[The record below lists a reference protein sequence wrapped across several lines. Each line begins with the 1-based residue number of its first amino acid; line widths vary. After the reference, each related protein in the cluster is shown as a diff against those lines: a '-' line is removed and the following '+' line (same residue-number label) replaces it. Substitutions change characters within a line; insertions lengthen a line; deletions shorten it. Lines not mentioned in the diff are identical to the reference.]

1 MNEAD
6 ALQQQAYDLFANE
19 DYQGAC
25 DALLK
30 LELLQ
35 GQSPQLSNDL
45 GVALFKLGQTN
56 QALARFKQAA
66 ELEGESI
73 VTNNLI
79 ELVREQKRQLRA
91 LKDQKRKSPSRSSPR
106 SADLRSES
114 PSPFTTLGERLFAD
128 VMESWCQD
136 SANTLF
142 EEARKVSDSEWLQA
156 MVDGADSGT
165 WNKHLLPRFAP
176 ADTQSMFVG
185 SSGRTA
191 MQEGRRFVEYLLQ
204 VCREG
209 GLDFK
214 RDDLRIADFGAGWG
228 RYTRF
233 MLKYAHPDNLFALEV
248 QSHMVE
254 RSRKEF
260 GRANFIKVDNFPPTP
275 LQDEFFDLIF
285 GYSVFSHLSPVC
297 ADAWIAEFARIV
309 KPGGLVVMTTQG
321 RSFIEFCEGKRRSG
335 DLSHPWFKCLTESF
349 VDTEAAYR
357 DYDAGGFLFSG
368 TTPVA
373 TYGEALVS
381 KGYIEQQWQRHF
393 ELLHFVDD
401 RNVLPQAC
409 FVLRRK
415 QASVAAGWQA
425 GSPVAI
431 IKEGMRKTRQRS
443 NTLVL
448 AMSPRV
454 GSTALASAL
463 TSTGQFGA
471 VKEYFNPRHQDLPDA
486 PDPFTRWRDVRLQ
499 TGEAIPTFKSC
510 WLDYAPLVA
519 NGFDRVYLR
528 DASFIYLDRQD
539 QVAQAISIY
548 RAKQTNQWHLQSGE
562 GQQALS
568 EWDVEAIIYEYELLT
583 KEKKSW
589 IDYFAR
595 RGISPLCIDYDEIH
609 KDLPGVVKSIG
620 EYCGIEVGKIQTESV
635 RTDTRKFAFDCP
647 DAVMSELRSRLI
659 K

>member
-91 LKDQKRKSPSRSSPR
+91 LKDQKRKSPSRSTPR
-106 SADLRSES
+106 SADPGIE
-114 PSPFTTLGERLFAD
+114 SPFTAMGERLFAD

-335 DLSHPWFKCLTESF
+335 DLSHPWFKCLAESF

-381 KGYIEQQWQRHF
+381 KGYIEQQWQQYF

-431 IKEGMRKTRQRS
+431 LKEGMRKTRQRS
-443 NTLVL
+443 NALVL

-454 GSTALASAL
+454 GSTALASVL
-463 TSTGQFGA
+463 TAIGQFGA
-471 VKEYFNPRHQDLPDA
+471 VKEYFNPRHQDLPDS

-548 RAKQTNQWHLQSGE
+548 RAKQTNQWHLLGDAD
-562 GQQALS
+562 QQAVAH
-568 EWDVEAIIYEYELLT
+568 WDIDAILREYQALT
-583 KEKKSW
+583 DEKRAW
-589 IDYFAR
+589 LAYFAR
-595 RGISPLCIDYDEIH
+595 RNIQPLCIDYAQILEDM
-609 KDLPGVVKSIG
+609 PGVVKQIAA
-620 EYCGIEVGKIQTESV
+620 YCGLPVMDDQLIPPA
-635 RTDTRKFAFDCP
+635 DTRKFETDVPPEVLAQIQSKL
-647 DAVMSELRSRLI
+647 AQTA
-659 K
+659 